1 MARRMV
7 TRATLNV
14 TDHATG
20 IQFPLVQEFWY
31 MIHIFLVVASVC
43 ETTFLLIHRQGETYR
58 SMGAG
63 ARTKKI
69 ALFNVKVY
77 AITLY
82 VEAEKAA
89 RELGIRKRGGFFD
102 DDNDDDYALALADG
116 GFDKVVVGGGCFT

>member
-1 MARRMV
+1 
-7 TRATLNV
+7 
-14 TDHATG
+14 
-20 IQFPLVQEFWY
+20 
-31 MIHIFLVVASVC
+31 
-43 ETTFLLIHRQGETYR
+43 
-58 SMGAG
+58 MGAG

-82 VEAEKAA
+82 VEADKAA

-116 GFDKVVVGGGCFT
+116 GFDKVGGIQRRGGTACVVVMCVRIYIMRGVCLCITCVYPYHACVCVCL

>member
-1 MARRMV
+1 
-7 TRATLNV
+7 
-14 TDHATG
+14 
-20 IQFPLVQEFWY
+20 
-31 MIHIFLVVASVC
+31 
-43 ETTFLLIHRQGETYR
+43 
-58 SMGAG
+58 MGAG

-116 GFDKVVVGGGCFT
+116 GFDKVCRGCVWWGGVCVERCVDY